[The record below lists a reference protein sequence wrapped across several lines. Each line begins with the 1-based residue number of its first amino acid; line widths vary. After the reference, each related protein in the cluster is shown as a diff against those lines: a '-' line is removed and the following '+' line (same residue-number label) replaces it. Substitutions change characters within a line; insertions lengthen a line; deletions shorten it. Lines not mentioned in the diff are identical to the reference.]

1 MVKTIEELCREHDLL
16 TLGKDNVL
24 RIPFLVKGALRVPP
38 VVGMERIQEAF
49 SAKEEATGKGASAVT
64 TVRLE
69 DAQVVREIVMN
80 RETMR
85 TTDEFV
91 YQVLP
96 AFDPEELIE
105 RDFDRVVGEL
115 YNLPFEEVLDFLGKL
130 SSALTGCTDLLES
143 LQQVWRR
150 TATVA
155 DLYINFSFTSL
166 GFLLNPDAAREM
178 VDNEL
183 SSYGIQ
189 GSRFMDSWVQV
200 SDTSMRGLSEQ
211 LSPTEAKATSGDCES
226 PEKMYLRA
234 MPTRQLHLTAGNAP
248 AIPIISTC
256 RALSLKSPA
265 VIKSPYGA
273 TLGGALVS
281 LAACAVAPDHPS
293 VRNLSI
299 VYWPGGDESVED
311 VFFGPGA
318 FDRIVIWGAPDAVA
332 SVKRRALFTKLV
344 TLNPRYG
351 MSWIGREAF
360 ENDDYKEV
368 ARRGAVDTMIWNQK
382 ACIASSV
389 HYVEGDDEQVTAYA
403 QAVQKELAEWDRVA
417 PNFLDPAAQGQIRR
431 LRRGKLMNAQWL
443 ANKQNEGDKKNEGVS
458 SVVIVIKGEFDMMDH
473 TLSRMVIVRQVS
485 RLEDALPFLNESV
498 STVGV
503 FPESRRL
510 ELCDR
515 ILARGVSTSY
525 PMGMGDRM
533 STGLAHDGMKVYS
546 ELMDWKNR

>member
-1 MVKTIEELCREHDLL
+1 MASIEGLCREHDLL
-16 TLGKDNVL
+16 TLGEDGVIRL
-24 RIPFLVKGALRVPP
+24 PFLVKGSLRVPP
-38 VVGMERIQEAF
+38 VVGMEEIREAF
-49 SAKEEATGKGASAVT
+49 SEKEKATGRPPHAVT
-64 TVRLE
+64 MVRLG
-69 DAQVVREIVMN
+69 DAQVVREPIMN

-85 TTDEFV
+85 ATAEFV

-96 AFDPEELIE
+96 AFDPHELIE
-105 RDFDRVVGEL
+105 RDLDRVVEEL
-115 YNLPFEEVLDFLGKL
+115 YNLPFEEVLEFLGKL
-130 SSALTGCTDLLES
+130 SSALSGCTELLES
-143 LQQVWRR
+143 VQQVWRR

-166 GFLLNPDAAREM
+166 GYLLNPDSAREM
-178 VDNEL
+178 VDSEL
-183 SSYGIQ
+183 SSFGIQ

-200 SDTSMRGLSEQ
+200 SDKSMDGLSGQ
-211 LSPTEAKATSGDCES
+211 LCPTETKETTGDCRN

-248 AIPIISTC
+248 AIPIISTG
-256 RALSLKSPA
+256 RAISLKSPA

-281 LAACAVAPDHPS
+281 LAACSVAPDHPS

-311 VFFGPGA
+311 VFFGPEA

-351 MSWIGREAF
+351 MSWVGREAF
-360 ENDDYKEV
+360 ENDDYEEA
-368 ARRGAVDTMIWNQK
+368 ARRGAIDTMIWNQK

-389 HYVEGDDEQVTAYA
+389 HYVEGADEQVMAYA
-403 QAVQKELAEWDRVA
+403 EAVRKELAEWDRVA
-417 PNFLDPAAQGQIRR
+417 PNYLDPVAQGQIRR
-431 LRRGKLMNAQWL
+431 LRRGKLLNAQWL
-443 ANKQNEGDKKNEGVS
+443 ANKQNAGDKKNEGIS
-458 SVVIVIKGEFDMMDH
+458 SVVIVVKGEFDMMDH
-473 TLSRMVIVRQVS
+473 TLSRMVIVRQVD
-485 RLEDALPFLNESV
+485 RLEDALSYLNESV

-515 ILARGVSTSY
+515 ILARGVSTTY
-525 PMGMGDRM
+525 PLGMGDRM